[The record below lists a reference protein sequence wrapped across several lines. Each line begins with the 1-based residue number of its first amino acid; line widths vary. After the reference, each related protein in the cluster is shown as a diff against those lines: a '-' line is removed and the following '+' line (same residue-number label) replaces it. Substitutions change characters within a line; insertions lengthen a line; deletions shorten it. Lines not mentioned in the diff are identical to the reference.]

1 MGKKQVTRYV
11 SFPVFTQEEVK
22 EINKKII
29 NLSIKDPEDPQIFV
43 DKVGK
48 FSRIPCRELVGLIQP
63 WLDQCQQANREVF
76 KYDVFWNFDIDWLN
90 YNVYGQG
97 GLYDWHIDAAQE
109 GAPIDVKLT
118 CLLNLSEESYDGG
131 EFGLI
136 HYKEPIEF
144 TSGMGILFTSLIAHK
159 VTPITT
165 GERRTLT
172 YWANGPEWI

>member
-29 NLSIKDPEDPQIFV
+29 SLSIKDPEDPQIFV

-48 FSRIPCRELVGLIQP
+48 FSRIPCRELVGLIHP

-76 KYDVFWNFDIDWLN
+76 KYDIFWNFDIDWVN

-97 GLYDWHIDAAQE
+97 GLYDWHI
-109 GAPIDVKLT
+109 
-118 CLLNLSEESYDGG
+118 DGG

>member
-1 MGKKQVTRYV
+1 MTRYV
-11 SFPVFTQEEVK
+11 SFPIFTQEEVK

-29 NLSIKDPEDPQIFV
+29 SRSIEDTEDPHAV

-48 FSRIPCRELVGLIQP
+48 FSHIPCRELVGLIQP
-63 WLDQCQQANREVF
+63 WLNQCQQANREVF

-97 GLYDWHIDAAQE
+97 GLYDWHIDAA
-109 GAPIDVKLT
+109 GTAPIDVKLT

-136 HYKEPIEF
+136 HYKESIEF
-144 TSGMGILFTSLIAHK
+144 TSGLGLVFTSLIAHK
-159 VTPITT
+159 VTPITK

-172 YWANGPEWI
+172 YWANGPEWK